1 MSATVLSERQRDE
14 LHKAILDY
22 LSASGFTDSY
32 KALRTET
39 KNEDFTPGPKQ
50 KSTGLLEKKWTS
62 VIRLQ
67 KKIMDL
73 ENKMAAMQEELSN
86 APVRKVTSSVDWI
99 PRPPERWTLSGHRS
113 PITRVAFHPVFSL
126 IASASEDTTIRV
138 YDYETGEYERTLK
151 GHTKA
156 VQDLAFDAKGNLL
169 VSCSNDL
176 SIKIWDLQQDYKC
189 IRTLFGHDHSVSSV
203 TFLPS
208 GDMIA
213 SASRDKTIKLWELAT
228 GYCVKTI
235 TGHLEWVRYVQPSED
250 GKLLVSSSND
260 QTSRVWDVATNEC
273 KSELRG
279 HDNVVECSVFAPIV
293 SYPYIKELIGIDPK
307 VAAKDQPLP
316 GQYVATGSR
325 DKTIKLWDATG
336 QCIHTLIGHD
346 NWVRGLVFH
355 PSGKFLLSASD
366 DKTVKIWDLKAGRCM
381 KTLEAH
387 QHFVTCIAFN
397 TTTPVV
403 ATGSVDQTL
412 KLWQC
417 R

>member
-1 MSATVLSERQRDE
+1 MSTSVLSERQRDE

-22 LSASGFTDSY
+22 LFSNGFTESFNS
-32 KALRTET
+32 LRNET
-39 KNEDFTPGPKQ
+39 KNTDFNPGPKQ
-50 KSTGLLEKKWTS
+50 KSAGLLEKKWTS

-73 ENKMAAMQEELSN
+73 EKQNTAMQEELSN

-99 PRPPERWTLSGHRS
+99 PRPPERWTLSGHRD
-113 PITRVAFHPVFSL
+113 PITRVVFHPVFTV
-126 IASASEDTTIRV
+126 IASASEDSTIRIS
-138 YDYETGEYERTLK
+138 DYESGEYERTLK

-156 VQDLAFDAKGNLL
+156 VQDIAFDAKGNLL

-189 IRTLFGHDHSVSSV
+189 IKTLFGHDHSVSSV

-213 SASRDKTIKLWELAT
+213 SASRDKTIKLWEVAT
-228 GYCVKTI
+228 GFCTKTI
-235 TGHLEWVRYVQPSED
+235 SGHLEWVRYIEPCQD
-250 GKLLVSSSND
+250 GRLLVSCSTD
-260 QTSRVWDVATNEC
+260 QTARVWDVSSGEC
-273 KSELRG
+273 KLELRG
-279 HDNVVECSVFAPIV
+279 HDNVVECAAFAPIV
-293 SYPYIKELIGIDPK
+293 SYPFIKELIGIDPK
-307 VAAKDQPLP
+307 MATRDQPTP
-316 GQYVATGSR
+316 GQYTATGSR
-325 DKTIKLWDATG
+325 DKTIKLWDSAG
-336 QCIHTLIGHD
+336 QIIHTLIGHD

-366 DKTVKIWDLKAGRCM
+366 DKTIKIWDLKSGRCM
-381 KTLEAH
+381 KTMEAH

-397 TTTPVV
+397 TTSPVV
-403 ATGSVDQTL
+403 ATGSVDLTV